1 MVKIRL
7 NRMGRKNFPFYRI
20 VVTDSRRARDG
31 KYIEAVGYYN
41 PLKEEVKIDTERV
54 AYWLSC
60 GAKTTEIVN
69 RLLKKKK
76 DTGGE
81 L

>member
-7 NRMGRKNFPFYRI
+7 RRMGRRNAPFYRV

-41 PLKEEVKIDTERV
+41 PQKEAFKINTQRVK
-54 AYWLSC
+54 YWLSC
-60 GAKTTEIVN
+60 GAQTTAIVN
-69 RLLKKKK
+69 RLLKKAEE
-76 DTGGE
+76 TGGE